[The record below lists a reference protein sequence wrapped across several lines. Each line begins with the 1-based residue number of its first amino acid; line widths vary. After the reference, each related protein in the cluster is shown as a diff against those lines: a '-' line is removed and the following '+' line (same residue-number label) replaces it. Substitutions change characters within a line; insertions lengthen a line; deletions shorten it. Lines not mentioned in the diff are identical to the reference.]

1 MIKIKLTT
9 SNPDFPL
16 IRQTPNSE
24 GIWGNCKF
32 YINTDIEECD
42 YWVIY
47 DSLNNIE
54 RTKCPKENIIL
65 FTGEPP
71 SVKKYSKCFTNQF
84 STIISCQ
91 KDIIHK
97 NVIYKQQALPWMAGA
112 KYLKEKNKWDSN
124 RYLSYNDFLK
134 LNSQKKDKEVSII
147 ISNKAFTEGHEQRI
161 KFLDAL
167 KKAFGNRI
175 ELFGRGYNEIEDKF
189 EALTNF
195 KYSIVMENSS
205 FQDYWTEKLSDTFL
219 CNTYPIYYGCPNILD
234 YFSEDSLN
242 IINIYKINDSINIIK
257 SVIESNKYEKSLESL
272 EKAKN
277 LVLNQYNLFSTIT
290 NLINGFE
297 KRKGLD
303 KKNEQIK
310 IYPEKR
316 YRRLFRKIVSNFSLI

>member
-1 MIKIKLTT
+1 
-9 SNPDFPL
+9 
-16 IRQTPNSE
+16 
-24 GIWGNCKF
+24 
-32 YINTDIEECD
+32 
-42 YWVIY
+42 
-47 DSLNNIE
+47 
-54 RTKCPKENIIL
+54 
-65 FTGEPP
+65 
-71 SVKKYSKCFTNQF
+71 
-84 STIISCQ
+84 
-91 KDIIHK
+91 
-97 NVIYKQQALPWMAGA
+97 MAGA

-205 FQDYWTEKLSDTFL
+205 FQDYWTDKLSDTFL

-242 IINIYKINDSINIIK
+242 VINIYKINDSINIIK
-257 SVIESNKYEKSLESL
+257 SSCCTELKQNCQSVSPI
-272 EKAKN
+272 
-277 LVLNQYNLFSTIT
+277 
-290 NLINGFE
+290 
-297 KRKGLD
+297 
-303 KKNEQIK
+303 
-310 IYPEKR
+310 
-316 YRRLFRKIVSNFSLI
+316 IVWIPIW